1 MTIAGQMLVQCPE
14 EGGNQKFH
22 LNASF
27 IAKTFN
33 MSEDRVRT
41 FMERKLFRSVVEE
54 GVGEDAGC
62 WRLTLR
68 CGNRAWQGIMTE
80 DGVIRQ
86 QAMLLVPARQ
96 VFGK

>member
-1 MTIAGQMLVQCPE
+1 MTIASQMLMQCPE
-14 EGGNQKFH
+14 EGVNQKFH

-41 FMERKLFRSVVEE
+41 FMERKLFRSLVEE
-54 GVGEDAGC
+54 GVGEDAGS

-86 QAMLLVPARQ
+86 QTMLLVSPRQ
-96 VFGK
+96 ASGR